1 MAAYDTFAAFY
12 DEVMDDPDERAGLVA
27 DLIGRHRPGAASLL
41 ELGCGTGSLL
51 ARLDAPADVVGL
63 DRSPAMLA
71 IAARKVPGAR
81 LVEGDMAAF
90 ALGRRFDVVA
100 CIFDSLNHLTDL
112 AAWDALL
119 TCVHAH
125 LVEGGLF
132 VCDVNT
138 VGELRRL
145 GDDPPWVY
153 DFERGTAVIDV
164 SFAADDRGLGHSVWD
179 VRIFER
185 ITEDRYTLH
194 QEAIG
199 ELGVPLATF
208 RALAADRFELLEEQD
223 QDGLVPT
230 DDSVKAH
237 FAFRRRG

>member
-1 MAAYDTFAAFY
+1 
-12 DEVMDDPDERAGLVA
+12 
-27 DLIGRHRPGAASLL
+27 
-41 ELGCGTGSLL
+41 
-51 ARLDAPADVVGL
+51 
-63 DRSPAMLA
+63 
-71 IAARKVPGAR
+71 
-81 LVEGDMAAF
+81 MAAF

-153 DFERGTAVIDV
+153 DFDRGTAVIDV